1 MVQAVASARSNGITI
16 RGRHPP
22 IGAEIRGIDLGQV
35 DDDAFRRI

>member
-1 MVQAVASARSNGITI
+1 MASRS
-16 RGRHPP
+16 RGRHPL